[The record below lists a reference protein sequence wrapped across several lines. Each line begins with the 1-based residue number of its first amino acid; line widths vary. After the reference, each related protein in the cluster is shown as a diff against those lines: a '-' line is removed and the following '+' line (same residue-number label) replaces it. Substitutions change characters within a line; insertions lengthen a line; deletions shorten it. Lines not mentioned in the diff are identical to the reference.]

1 MSQNHPIHKRRQHY
15 IKKEFQ
21 FNFIMKFCGILALG
35 SIVSTALI
43 YLVSKDS
50 LTTTVRGAK
59 LMVKSTADVMLPAII
74 TTNLITLA
82 LITLAAVFVTLYISH
97 KIAGPLFRFEKDI
110 EMVGEGDLTVT
121 FRLRKNDQLT
131 DLVDNL
137 NTMTA
142 ATRERI
148 VDIHGQIDALARQME
163 DDQGGAE
170 YARGA
175 RQIKQKLEE
184 HFKF

>member
-1 MSQNHPIHKRRQHY
+1 MSQNHPIHKRRIHY

-21 FNFIMKFCGILALG
+21 RNFILKFCGIIALG
-35 SIVSTALI
+35 SVVSTALI
-43 YLVSKDS
+43 YWISKDS
-50 LTTTVRGAK
+50 LTTTVSGAR
-59 LMVKSTADVMLPAII
+59 LIVKSTGEVMLPAII

-121 FRLRKNDQLT
+121 FRLRAHDQLV
-131 DLVDNL
+131 DLVGTL
-137 NTMTA
+137 NAMTV
-142 ATRERI
+142 ATRERV
-148 VDIHGQIDALARQME
+148 VDIHSQIATLALQME
-163 DDQGGAE
+163 EDPAAAE
-170 YARGA
+170 YADNVQ
-175 RQIKQKLEE
+175 QIKQSLEN